1 MAARN
6 ALANGRAEG
15 RLDGIE
21 LGRHMEVEVEPAVIH
36 SLERER
42 EFARGKGARDAGEA
56 CHTPDRHG
64 WDGSIDYDTAE
75 GIGS

>member
-1 MAARN
+1 
-6 ALANGRAEG
+6 
-15 RLDGIE
+15 
-21 LGRHMEVEVEPAVIH
+21 VIH